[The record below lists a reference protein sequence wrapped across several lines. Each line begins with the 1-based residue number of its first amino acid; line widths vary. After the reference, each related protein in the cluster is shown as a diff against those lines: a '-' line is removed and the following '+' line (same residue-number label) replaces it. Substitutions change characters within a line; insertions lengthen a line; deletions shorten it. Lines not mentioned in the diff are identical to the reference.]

1 MNETPEAERYFE
13 EVFAQADSDPV
24 FVEMIY
30 HHSKNLAE
38 AARKV
43 AERMVKNG
51 VEVVDP
57 EEAYIVALLHDIGK
71 TRRESTG
78 LNHPVKAYRMLME
91 KGWEVPARI
100 AMTHTY
106 YGYAEIDRS
115 DFWER
120 FSGTEEELQFTKDY
134 MEKVEMGDLD
144 LLVQLLDNMVHTYG
158 VMSIADRFCDIQVRH
173 NTQNGGQHLRVL
185 YKLKMYFDEKCGMN
199 IYDIFRDDIVRNC
212 LETPN
217 QDLKRYLKKEL

>member
-1 MNETPEAERYFE
+1 MNKTLEAENFFE
-13 EVFAQADSDPV
+13 EIFASADSDPV

-30 HHSKNLAE
+30 HHSKNLAV
-38 AARKV
+38 ATRKI
-43 AERMVKNG
+43 AEQMVKNG
-51 VEVVDP
+51 VKTVDP
-57 EEAYIVALLHDIGK
+57 DEAYICALLHDIGK
-71 TRRESTG
+71 TRKEFTG

-120 FSGTEEELQFTKDY
+120 FSGTEEELQFTKEY
-134 MEKVEMGDLD
+134 MQGVKLEDLD

-173 NTQNGGQHLRVL
+173 HTQNGGQHLRVL

-199 IYDIFRDDIVRNC
+199 IYEMFRDDIIQNC

-217 QDLKRYLKKEL
+217 RDLKRHLKKEL